1 MFKINLPVLSLLG
14 VATYTIDDTK
24 KYPDRAIVIL
34 KSTFQTPPAPKVLT
48 PERVQECTNAT
59 WEEER
64 KVGTGSAKAR
74 GQLILSKNQGSG
86 SYFTRR

>member
-48 PERVQECTNAT
+48 PEMWKSAPMQLEK
-59 WEEER
+59 R
-64 KVGTGSAKAR
+64 KEK
-74 GQLILSKNQGSG
+74 
-86 SYFTRR
+86 